1 MTGSPRTFDAAF
13 NQVRQQPLRWGV
25 NYTPS
30 DSWFHSWQDFNID
43 SVKAD
48 MESIASIGLD
58 HVRIFPLWPLLQPN
72 RSLIRP
78 EGIADVGKVVDAA
91 AEFGLDVSV
100 DGLQGHLSS
109 YDYLPS
115 WVTSWHRRNIFT
127 DPDVIA
133 AEAELVTALATEVTS
148 RPNVLGM
155 TLGNET
161 NQFAVARHPEKHVTT
176 PAQMGEWINTLIS
189 SVKKVWPAGMH
200 QHSFDDNVW
209 FIDSS
214 PVTPRHA
221 ASLGDSTT
229 VHSWVFTSV
238 AQLFPAGHPARTLFA
253 DYLVQLADA
262 WADNPGR
269 PIWLQEI
276 GAPYPAVPKA
286 EAADFL
292 EASLRPSLDTPNLWG
307 VTWWCSHD
315 VSRKL
320 ADFPELEYT
329 LGLLD
334 SDRKVKPA
342 GRRLAEL
349 IAAEKLNP
357 TPLRQRGTAL
367 SFDPG
372 DESTGIGRSVTDP
385 SGEVFA
391 AWLELAA
398 RGEKPALVRESK
410 LADTAHLAGRGITNV
425 VTAGQLGAQAA
436 GTGAVPVVS
445 EANIWNETV
454 EA

>member
-1 MTGSPRTFDAAF
+1 MTNSSTA
-13 NQVRQQPLRWGV
+13 PLRWGA

-30 DSWFHSWQDFNID
+30 ENWFHSWADLNID

-48 MESIASIGLD
+48 FESLANLGLD

-78 EGIADVGKVVDAA
+78 AGIADVGRVVDAA
-91 AEFGLDVSV
+91 GEFGLDVSV

-109 YDYLPS
+109 FDFLPS
-115 WVTSWHRRNIFT
+115 WITSWHLRNMYT
-127 DPDVIA
+127 DAEVV
-133 AEAELVTALATEVTS
+133 EAEGALIKALATEVTS

-161 NQFAVARHPEKHVTT
+161 NQFAVERHPDQQEST
-176 PAQMGEWINTLIS
+176 PAQMGQWISTLL
-189 SVKKVWPAGMH
+189 KGLNEVWPNGMH
-200 QHSFDDNVW
+200 QHSFDDNAW
-209 FIDSS
+209 FVDSC
-214 PVTPRHA
+214 PVTPTHA
-221 ASLGDSTT
+221 ATLGSATT
-229 VHSWVFTSV
+229 VHSWVFV
-238 AQLFPAGHPARTLFA
+238 AVAHIFPEGHPARTLFA

-262 WADNPGR
+262 YAEDPNR

-276 GAPYPAVPKA
+276 GAPYPAVPF
-286 EAADFL
+286 EGAADFL
-292 EASLRPSLDTPNLWG
+292 ENSLRPVLDTPNLWG

-342 GRRLAEL
+342 GQRLGEL
-349 IAAEKLNP
+349 IAEQKSNP
-357 TPLRQRGTAL
+357 TPRVARSTAL

-372 DESTGIGRSVTDP
+372 DLATGQGRCVADP
-385 SGEVFA
+385 SAELFKR
-391 AWLELAA
+391 WLELAA
-398 RGEKPALVRESK
+398 KGQKPTLLRANKANDSSY
-410 LADTAHLAGRGITNV
+410 LAQRGISQII
-425 VTAGQLGAQAA
+425 GQ
-436 GTGAVPVVS
+436 
-445 EANIWNETV
+445 
-454 EA
+454 

>member
-1 MTGSPRTFDAAF
+1 MSFPLSSTPR
-13 NQVRQQPLRWGV
+13 RQPLRWGV

-30 DSWFHSWQDFNID
+30 EGWFHAWQDFD
-43 SVKAD
+43 LDAVKAD
-48 MESIASIGLD
+48 LESIAALGLD

-78 EGIADVGKVVDAA
+78 QGIADVGKVVDAA
-91 AEFGLDVSV
+91 AGFGLDVSV

-115 WVTSWHRRNIFT
+115 WVTSWHRRNMFT
-127 DPDVIA
+127 DPDVVA
-133 AEAELVTALATEVTS
+133 AEAELLTALATEVAG

-161 NQFAVARHPEKHVTT
+161 NQFAVARHPEKHTTT
-176 PAQMGEWINTLIS
+176 PEQMGAWICTLVS
-189 SVKKVWPAGMH
+189 AVKQVWPDGMY

-209 FIDSS
+209 FVDSS

-221 ASLGDSTT
+221 ASLGDATT
-229 VHSWVFTSV
+229 VHSWVFTAV
-238 AQLFPAGHPARTLFA
+238 AQLFPQGHPARTLFA

-262 WADNPGR
+262 WSETAAR

-276 GAPYPAVPKA
+276 GAPYPAVPMDQ
-286 EAADFL
+286 AADFL
-292 EASLRPSLDTPNLWG
+292 EASLRPVLDTPNLWG

-334 SDRKVKPA
+334 SDRNVKPA
-342 GRRLAEL
+342 GHRLAEL
-349 IAAEKLNP
+349 IAEEKRHP
-357 TPLRQRGTAL
+357 APVVQRKTAL
-367 SFDPG
+367 AFDAG
-372 DESTGIGRSVTDP
+372 DEATGVGRSATDP
-385 SGEVFA
+385 SGTVFA

-398 RGEKPALVRESK
+398 RGEKAALVRDSMVADAGY
-410 LADTAHLAGRGITNV
+410 LAARGITTV
-425 VTAGQLGAQAA
+425 LSVDQVGAPAAA
-436 GTGAVPVVS
+436 GAPVTS
-445 EANIWNETV
+445 EANIWTETV

>member
-1 MTGSPRTFDAAF
+1 MSSAPLARKA
-13 NQVRQQPLRWGV
+13 PLRWGV

-43 SVKAD
+43 AVKAD
-48 MESIASIGLD
+48 LESIASIGLD

-72 RSLIRP
+72 RTLIRP
-78 EGIADVGKVVDAA
+78 AGIADVGRVVDAA

-133 AEAELVTALATEVTS
+133 AQAELVTALAKEVTS
-148 RPNVLGM
+148 RENVLGM

-176 PAQMGEWINTLIS
+176 PAQMGEWITTLVDT
-189 SVKKVWPAGMH
+189 VKKVWPEGMH

-221 ASLGDSTT
+221 ASLGDATT

-238 AQLFPAGHPARTLFA
+238 SRLFPAGHPARTLFA
-253 DYLVQLADA
+253 DYLVQLADS
-262 WADNPGR
+262 WAETPTR

-276 GAPYPAVPKA
+276 GAPYPAVPQ
-286 EAADFL
+286 EQAADFL
-292 EASLRPSLDTPNLWG
+292 EASLRPLMDTPNLWG
-307 VTWWCSHD
+307 TTWWCSHD

-342 GRRLAEL
+342 GRRLAEM
-349 IAAEKLNP
+349 IEAEKRNP
-357 TPLRQRGTAL
+357 TVPVQRGTAL
-367 SFDPG
+367 SFDSG
-372 DESTGIGRSVTDP
+372 DEATGIGRSVTDP

-398 RGEKPALVRESK
+398 RGEKPTLVRESK
-410 LADTAHLAGRGITNV
+410 LADAGYLAARGINKV
-425 VTAGQLGAQAA
+425 LTAGQVGARPAA
-436 GTGAVPVVS
+436 TGDVPVVS
-445 EANIWNETV
+445 EANIWAETV

>member
-1 MTGSPRTFDAAF
+1 MSPS
-13 NQVRQQPLRWGV
+13 PLTRREPLHWGV

-30 DSWFHSWQDFNID
+30 DGWFHSWQDFNLD

-48 MESIASIGLD
+48 LESIASIGLD

-72 RSLIRP
+72 RTLIRP
-78 EGIADVGKVVDAA
+78 RGLADVGAVVDAA

-100 DGLQGHLSS
+100 DALQGHLSS
-109 YDYLPS
+109 YDFLPS

-127 DPDVIA
+127 DPEVVA
-133 AEAELVTALATEVTS
+133 AQAALITALANEVTT

-161 NQFAVARHPEKHVTT
+161 NQFAVARHPEKHEAT
-176 PAQMGEWINTLIS
+176 PAQMGEWISTLADTA
-189 SVKKVWPAGMH
+189 KKAWPEGMH
-200 QHSFDDNVW
+200 QHGFDDNVW

-221 ASLGDSTT
+221 ATLGDSTT

-238 AQLFPAGHPARTLFA
+238 AQLFPQGHPARTLFA

-262 WADNPGR
+262 WAEDTTR

-276 GAPYPAVPKA
+276 GAPYPAVPVDG
-286 EAADFL
+286 AADFL
-292 EASLRPSLDTPNLWG
+292 EASLRPLMDTPNLWG
-307 VTWWCSHD
+307 TTWWCSHD

-334 SDRKVKPA
+334 SERNIKPA
-342 GRRLAEL
+342 GHRLAEM
-349 IAAEKLNP
+349 IAEERRNP
-357 TPLRQRGTAL
+357 TVPVQRSTAL
-367 SFDPG
+367 AFDSG
-372 DESTGIGRSVTDP
+372 DEANGAGRSVTDP
-385 SGEVFA
+385 SGELFP

-398 RGEKPALVRESK
+398 RGEKPTLVRQNK
-410 LADTAHLAGRGITNV
+410 LDDAGHLAGRGITNILTVDQVGPV
-425 VTAGQLGAQAA
+425 VVGNSDA
-436 GTGAVPVVS
+436 PVVS
-445 EANIWNETV
+445 EANTWMESINT
-454 EA
+454 

>member
-1 MTGSPRTFDAAF
+1 MISPHTPLSRK
-13 NQVRQQPLRWGV
+13 QPLRWGV

-30 DSWFHSWQDFNID
+30 EGWFHSWQDFDINA
-43 SVKAD
+43 VKAD
-48 MESIASIGLD
+48 LESIASIGLD

-78 EGIADVGKVVDAA
+78 AGIADVGRVADAA

-109 YDYLPS
+109 YDFLPS

-133 AEAELVTALATEVTS
+133 AQAQLVTALAEEVTS

-161 NQFAVARHPEKHVTT
+161 NQFAVARHPDKQATT
-176 PAQMGEWINTLIS
+176 PTEMGAWINTLLS
-189 SVKKVWPAGMH
+189 AVGKAWPDGMH

-221 ASLGDSTT
+221 ATLGGSTT

-253 DYLVQLADA
+253 DYLVQLAES
-262 WADNPGR
+262 WAETATR
-269 PIWLQEI
+269 PVWLQEI
-276 GAPYPAVPKA
+276 GAPFPAVPQDQ
-286 EAADFL
+286 AADFL
-292 EASLRPSLDTPNLWG
+292 EASLRPAMDTPNLWG

-334 SDRKVKPA
+334 SDRNPKPA

-349 IAAEKLNP
+349 IAEEHRNP
-357 TPLRQRGTAL
+357 TPVVQRGTAL
-367 SFDPG
+367 SFNPG
-372 DESTGIGRSVTDP
+372 DEATGVDRSVTDP

-391 AWLELAA
+391 GWLELSA

-410 LADTAHLAGRGITNV
+410 LADAAYLAARGVNNV
-425 VTAGQLGAQAA
+425 VTTAQVGATAA
-436 GTGAVPVVS
+436 TKTPPSPVVS
-445 EANIWNETV
+445 AANIWAGTV
-454 EA
+454 DR

>member
-1 MTGSPRTFDAAF
+1 MNSFSPIR
-13 NQVRQQPLRWGV
+13 RQPLRWGV

-30 DSWFHSWQDFNID
+30 EGWFHSWQDFSLD
-43 SVKAD
+43 AVKAD
-48 MESIASIGLD
+48 LESIASIGLD

-78 EGIADVGKVVDAA
+78 AGIADVGKVVDVA

-109 YDYLPS
+109 YDFLPS

-133 AEAELVTALATEVTS
+133 AEVELVTALAAEVTS

-161 NQFAVARHPEKHVTT
+161 NQFAVERHPDKQTTT
-176 PAQMGEWINTLIS
+176 PAQMGEWINTLLTA
-189 SVKKVWPAGMH
+189 VQKVWPEGMH

-209 FIDSS
+209 FIDSA
-214 PVTPRHA
+214 PVTPRQA
-221 ASLGDSTT
+221 ASLGNSTA

-238 AQLFPAGHPARTLFA
+238 ARLFPAGHPARTLFA
-253 DYLVQLADA
+253 DYLVQLAES
-262 WADNPGR
+262 WAESADR
-269 PIWLQEI
+269 PVWLQEI
-276 GAPYPAVPKA
+276 GAPHPAVA
-286 EAADFL
+286 MDGAADFL
-292 EASLRPSLDTPNLWG
+292 EQSLRPSMDTPNLWG

-334 SDRKVKPA
+334 SDRTVKPA
-342 GRRLAEL
+342 GRRLAEI
-349 IAAEKLNP
+349 IAEEKRNP
-357 TPLRQRGTAL
+357 TPLRQRSTAL
-367 SFDPG
+367 AFDAG
-372 DESTGIGRSVTDP
+372 DEATGIGRSVTDP

-391 AWLELAA
+391 AWLELTA
-398 RGEKPALVRESK
+398 RGENPTLVRESRLTDAAY
-410 LADTAHLAGRGITNV
+410 LAARGITNV
-425 VTAGQLGAQAA
+425 VSTAHVGAIPAA
-436 GTGAVPVVS
+436 AANAAPVES
-445 EANIWNETV
+445 DANIWTGQV
-454 EA
+454 QA

>member
-1 MTGSPRTFDAAF
+1 MTNPSPIR
-13 NQVRQQPLRWGV
+13 RKPLRWGV

-30 DSWFHSWQDFNID
+30 DSWFHSWQDFNLD
-43 SVKAD
+43 SVRAD
-48 MESIASIGLD
+48 LESIAAIGLD

-78 EGIADVGKVVDAA
+78 AGIADVGKVVDAA

-109 YDYLPS
+109 YDFLPA

-127 DPDVIA
+127 DPQVVA
-133 AEAELVTALATEVTS
+133 AEAELLTALATEVSS

-176 PAQMGEWINTLIS
+176 PAEMGEWISTLLGTM
-189 SVKKVWPAGMH
+189 KEVWPAGMH
-200 QHSFDDNVW
+200 QHGFDDNVW

-253 DYLVQLADA
+253 DYLIQLADA
-262 WADNPGR
+262 WAEDTSR

-276 GAPYPAVPKA
+276 GAPYPAVPK
-286 EAADFL
+286 EQAADFL
-292 EASLRPSLDTPNLWG
+292 EASLRPLMDTPNLWG
-307 VTWWCSHD
+307 TTWWCSHD

-334 SDRKVKPA
+334 SDRKIKPA
-342 GRRLAEL
+342 GARLAEM
-349 IAAEKLNP
+349 IAEEKRNP
-357 TPLRQRGTAL
+357 TVPLQRGTAVA
-367 SFDPG
+367 FDAG
-372 DESTGIGRSVTDP
+372 DEASGIGRSATDP
-385 SGEVFA
+385 SGDVFA
-391 AWLELAA
+391 AWVELAA
-398 RGEKPALVRESK
+398 HGEKPALVRESK
-410 LADTAHLAGRGITNV
+410 LNDAAYLAQRGINTV
-425 VTAGQLGAQAA
+425 LTPGQVGAVAAA
-436 GTGAVPVVS
+436 GTGVAVES
-445 EANIWNETV
+445 EANIWAETV
-454 EA
+454 TA

>member
-1 MTGSPRTFDAAF
+1 MSHPLSATPRTE
-13 NQVRQQPLRWGV
+13 PLRWGV

-30 DSWFHSWQDFNID
+30 EGWFHSWQDFD
-43 SVKAD
+43 LDAVRAD
-48 MESIASIGLD
+48 LESIAGLGLD

-72 RSLIRP
+72 RSLIRA

-91 AEFGLDVSV
+91 AEVGLDVSV

-127 DPDVIA
+127 DPAVVA
-133 AEAELVTALATEVTS
+133 AEIELLTALAAEVTA

-161 NQFAVARHPEKHVTT
+161 NQFAVARHPDKQATT
-176 PAQMGEWINTLIS
+176 PAQMGDWIRTLVS
-189 SVKKVWPAGMH
+189 AVNKVWPEGMH

-221 ASLGDSTT
+221 ASLGDATT

-253 DYLVQLADA
+253 DYLVQLADSWSETA
-262 WADNPGR
+262 TR

-276 GAPYPAVPKA
+276 GAPYPAVPHDQ
-286 EAADFL
+286 AADFL
-292 EASLRPSLDTPNLWG
+292 EASLRPLLDTPNLWG
-307 VTWWCSHD
+307 TTWWCSHD

-334 SDRKVKPA
+334 SDRRVKPA
-342 GRRLAEL
+342 GHRLAEI
-349 IAAEKLNP
+349 IADEKRNP
-357 TPLRQRGTAL
+357 TAPVQRATAL
-367 SFDPG
+367 AFDAG
-372 DESTGIGRSVTDP
+372 DEASGVGRSITDP
-385 SGEVFA
+385 SGGVFA

-398 RGEKPALVRESK
+398 RGEKPALVRESTLSDAGY
-410 LADTAHLAGRGITNV
+410 LAARGITNV
-425 VTAGQLGAQAA
+425 LSVDQVGAPAAA
-436 GTGAVPVVS
+436 GAGAGHVVS
-445 EANIWNETV
+445 EANIWS

>member
-1 MTGSPRTFDAAF
+1 MSTPPLAR
-13 NQVRQQPLRWGV
+13 RQPLRWGV

-30 DSWFHSWQDFNID
+30 ESWFHSWQDFNID
-43 SVKAD
+43 AAKAD
-48 MESIASIGLD
+48 LESIAALGLD

-72 RSLIRP
+72 RTLIRP
-78 EGIADVGKVVDAA
+78 AGIADVGKVVDAA

-109 YDYLPS
+109 FDYLPS

-127 DPDVIA
+127 DPAVVA
-133 AEAELVTALATEVTS
+133 AEADLITALAKEVTS

-155 TLGNET
+155 TLGNES
-161 NQFAVARHPEKHVTT
+161 NQFAVERHPEKHQTS
-176 PAQMGEWINTLIS
+176 PAQMGEWISTLLGTL
-189 SVKKVWPAGMH
+189 KEAWPEGMH

-209 FIDSS
+209 FIDSA

-221 ASLGDSTT
+221 ASLGDATT

-238 AQLFPAGHPARTLFA
+238 AQLFPQGHPARTLFA

-262 WADNPGR
+262 WAEDTSR

-276 GAPYPAVPKA
+276 GAPYPAVPH
-286 EAADFL
+286 EQAADFL
-292 EASLRPSLDTPNLWG
+292 EASLRPLMDTPNLWG
-307 VTWWCSHD
+307 TTWWCSHD

-342 GRRLAEL
+342 GARLAEM
-349 IAAEKLNP
+349 IAEEKRNP
-357 TPLRQRGTAL
+357 TVPVRRGTAL
-367 SFDPG
+367 AFNSG
-372 DESTGIGRSVTDP
+372 DEATGIGRSVTDP
-385 SGEVFA
+385 SGDVFA

-398 RGEKPALVRESK
+398 RGEKPTLVRENKASD
-410 LADTAHLAGRGITNV
+410 AGHLARRGIGEVLTV
-425 VTAGQLGAQAA
+425 DQV
-436 GTGAVPVVS
+436 GAVKAGGDGPAVVS
-445 EANIWNETV
+445 EANIWNVGATQ
-454 EA
+454 